1 MMNRKQITE
10 FSLQDGTKF
19 LVEVDEPENSNAVRR
34 VARPDT
40 GQMVVEAKKKFDE
53 VLDQIQPV
61 ASAIIT
67 KLSQLNT
74 PANEVE
80 VKFGIKLNAAAGA
93 IFTSVSGA
101 DFSRD
106 VEKVILM
113 LSQALISPLAIFINS
128 ELLRISLWKNL
139 RFLGA

>member
-1 MMNRKQITE
+1 M
-10 FSLQDGTKF
+10 F
-19 LVEVDEPENSNAVRR
+19 AH
-34 VARPDT
+34 
-40 GQMVVEAKKKFDE
+40 
-53 VLDQIQPV
+53 
-61 ASAIIT
+61 IT
-67 KLSQLNT
+67 KAIAHVWKTQRSPFTLLSRNSIMPYTT
-74 PANEVE
+74 P
-80 VKFGIKLNAAAGA
+80 
-93 IFTSVSGA
+93 